1 MKSRVNTMISWEE
14 YTAALHARFSKYVYN
29 DPFADLRN
37 LRQVGSLQQY
47 LDEFDELYPKVRIKE
62 DQTLSFFLSV

>member
-1 MKSRVNTMISWEE
+1 MLDLASM
-14 YTAALHARFSKYVYN
+14 FYN
-29 DPFADLRN
+29 DPLANLRN

-47 LDEFDELYPKVRIKE
+47 LDEFDELYPKARIKE